1 MGESD
6 VDLVR
11 SIYGFDWA
19 TVGSRRVGFVELEAL
34 VTEDFTSQLSPE
46 LGGRAVAGVGALQ
59 EFTQA
64 LESDFSE
71 FRYDGDEF
79 ILGEDGRVIVL
90 GTIHACG
97 RASRMPFSGDFGH
110 VWTIRDGPAA
120 AVTAYRDRETAKQQ
134 AGLWPGTARSGASDR
149 WRPEVV

>member
-11 SIYGFDWA
+11 RIYGFDWA
-19 TVGSRRVGFVELEAL
+19 SVGSRREGFVELAAL
-34 VTEDFTSQLSPE
+34 VTEDFSSQLSPE
-46 LGGRAVAGVGALQ
+46 LGGRAVAGVGGLQ

-71 FRYDGDEF
+71 FRYEGDEL
-79 ILGEDGRVIVL
+79 IVGEDGRVIVL

-97 RASRMPFSGDFGH
+97 RASGMPFTGEFGH
-110 VWTIRDGPAA
+110 VWTIRDGRAC
-120 AVTAYRDRETAKQQ
+120 AVTAYRDREVAKQQ
-134 AGLWPGTARSGASDR
+134 AGP
-149 WRPEVV
+149 